1 MGKQNALGPQSEGL
15 EKGVGGQL
23 PRLPKAPEAA
33 REGSE
38 VALCL
43 ARPDGA
49 EGHPRFVF
57 KGLVHPPH
65 QLLRL
70 RIAAP
75 VDEAFL
81 QEVLLGMVFQHL

>member
-1 MGKQNALGPQSEGL
+1 MVIALEGIFVAQGRCAVQLLLLAVGIRFVVL
-15 EKGVGGQL
+15 EL
-23 PRLPKAPEAA
+23 
-33 REGSE
+33 E

-49 EGHPRFVF
+49 EGRPWFVF